1 MKSAPNSRTNLDKA
15 IQRFAGPPAIVPG
28 PEWPEL
34 YAEQSANVPV
44 LPTVEEAVAWTQ
56 RLIDRIDAAR

>member
-1 MKSAPNSRTNLDKA
+1 MKSAPNSRTNLVLG
-15 IQRFAGPPAIVPG
+15 Q
-28 PEWPEL
+28 EWPEL
-34 YAEQSANVPV
+34 YAEQSATVPV